1 MTILHF
7 SAPLVRR
14 AAVLLLGLSIGAA
27 ALGAQTVAADS
38 FPRPDRPVSRIVAPR
53 WVAEDRRDALGEAD
67 QVMKALRIGPGM
79 RVADIG
85 AGDGYYVR
93 RLSERVGPT
102 GLVFGEDIEPRYLAL
117 LRDRVESAGWTNVRV
132 IEGTPGDPAIPA
144 GSIDVALMI
153 HMYHE
158 IMDPFA
164 LLHRLAPAFRS
175 GGRLAVVDLDGPTD
189 QHGTPPR
196 LLACELEALGYRRIR
211 REPMADGAYLMI
223 FRAPDEAT
231 RTKSATEVRARVAK
245 ARCRA

>member
-1 MTILHF
+1 
-7 SAPLVRR
+7 
-14 AAVLLLGLSIGAA
+14 
-27 ALGAQTVAADS
+27 
-38 FPRPDRPVSRIVAPR
+38 
-53 WVAEDRRDALGEAD
+53 
-67 QVMKALRIGPGM
+67 
-79 RVADIG
+79 
-85 AGDGYYVR
+85 
-93 RLSERVGPT
+93 
-102 GLVFGEDIEPRYLAL
+102 VFGEDIEPRYLAL
-117 LRDRVESAGWTNVRV
+117 LRDRVESAGWANVRV
-132 IEGTPGDPAIPA
+132 IEGTPGDPAIPE

-158 IMDPFA
+158 ITEPFA

-223 FRAPDEAT
+223 FRAPEEAT